1 MELLNDYPYFLLSSS
16 EELFLQYQNYSPK
29 SYLNKVISVNLFTSK
44 VKSENPE
51 ILKEKIIYSTQKAKA
66 ILGMINIK
74 NINFI
79 LYVTSSEKV
88 GQLKEQDVFRITEV
102 DFFEISDPKK
112 QRINNQEISDLKDG
126 IKKLLKLGFYYSF
139 GVDLTSSQQY
149 QSRILLDL
157 KSGIKSMFNN
167 NNNNTKDNNY
177 TNNPNSNMNYF
188 KIDYRREY
196 NNTNKFRISENVEE
210 SLKQIYLTSCEKYF
224 FNKNLYKKFLDPAS
238 GTPLDPCFIIPIIC
252 GYFGTFSYEIDGT
265 PLYFT
270 LISRRSQNHCGTRY
284 NTRGINDDGH
294 VANFCESEQI
304 VIYKNNLLSF
314 SQLRGSVPV
323 FFQQIGLRAAT
334 DITRNRNLTIEA
346 FSKHLAE
353 MREDFPL
360 IYFINLLN
368 QKKKGEALIIANFE
382 KQIKFR
388 KGNKNFRYYYFD
400 MQNQCPRDD
409 YSKIDYLMQCVE
421 TPINVFQFF
430 SEDLTTHEILKNQ
443 KGTTRTN
450 CLDCLDRTNVIQTRI
465 SWLVL
470 QKMLYYLNLNVQNIF
485 DKDEKFFTLTDNKFK
500 ENYKD
505 IWAENGDEISI
516 QYAGTASTIT
526 TVTKTGGHNLM
537 GLIQHGIATVSRI
550 YQGNFEDYFKQECID
565 TFLQKNLAEDFVN
578 PVIYNEL
585 RNKKE
590 QFTKYMNFF
599 IFVGNWNLAGK
610 ELDNDIDIINWLS
623 AYKENNLCP
632 EEIEEENINI
642 DDTDKNKYNLEN
654 SSNLLLLKSTNN
666 FNNEQNYC
674 KDIIKSDVKNIL
686 PDFYILGFQ
695 EIVDLTSKNILISSN
710 EEKKNKIKNKL
721 TNILKG
727 LKGTESDSYQIV
739 AELDLVGIYLIIFA
753 KKNVI
758 KYIKNFDNQI
768 IKTGFMG
775 SIGNKG
781 ACLIRFNIND
791 SKIAIA
797 CNHLSA
803 GQELYEGR
811 RGEITDTLNT
821 AFKKY
826 QNIHFKDYDYY
837 FFFGD
842 LNSRISLD
850 YSNYLIEDILKNHSK
865 TLNGD
870 FNNILIYDQIKQY
883 QKESSLI
890 LQMDEAPIK
899 FSPTY
904 KYVIGSN
911 EYDKNK
917 KRIPSWTDRIMFKK
931 FSETAPLAYNKCLL
945 SLSDH
950 QPIYGVYRIKT
961 EEINNEKRQK
971 IMNQIIKEKAQD
983 LKGYDRKKK
992 LSSDEIEENFFL

>member
-1 MELLNDYPYFLLSSS
+1 MELLNDYPYFLLSSN

-29 SYLNKVISVNLFTSK
+29 SYLNKVISVNLFTSEI
-44 VKSENPE
+44 KSENPE
-51 ILKEKIIYSTQKAKA
+51 ILKEKVIYSTQKAKA

-74 NINFI
+74 ETNFI
-79 LYVTSSEKV
+79 LYITSSDKA
-88 GQLKEQDVFRITEV
+88 GQLKGQDVFRITEV

-112 QRINNQEISDLKDG
+112 QKVNNQEISDLKDG

-139 GVDLTSSQQY
+139 GVDLTSSQEY
-149 QSRILLDL
+149 QSRILSDL
-157 KSGIKSMFNN
+157 KNGIKSLFNN
-167 NNNNTKDNNY
+167 NNS
-177 TNNPNSNMNYF
+177 TNM
-188 KIDYRREY
+188 KQ
-196 NNTNKFRISENVEE
+196 NKNFYIKENASKFGISENIEE
-210 SLKQIYLTSCEKYF
+210 NLRQIYLTSCEKYF
-224 FNKNLYKKFLDPAS
+224 FNKNLYKKFLDPTTN
-238 GTPLDPCFIIPIIC
+238 TPLDPCFIIPIIC
-252 GYFGTFSYEIDGT
+252 GYFGTFTHEIDGSV
-265 PLYFT
+265 LYFT

-294 VANFCESEQI
+294 VANYCESEQI

-314 SQLRGSVPV
+314 CQLRGSVPV
-323 FFQQIGLRAAT
+323 FFQQIGFRAAT

-353 MREDFPL
+353 MREDYNL

-368 QKKKGEALIIANFE
+368 QTKKGEALIISNFE

-388 KGNKNFRYYYFD
+388 KGNKSFRYYYFD
-400 MQNQCPRDD
+400 MQNECPRDD
-409 YSKIDYLMQCVE
+409 YSKIDYLMQNLE
-421 TPINVFQFF
+421 IPLNIFQFF
-430 SEDLTTHEILKNQ
+430 SEDLNTHEILKHQ

-470 QKMLYYLNLNVQNIF
+470 QKMLYYLNLNVQDIF
-485 DKDEKFFTLTDNKFK
+485 NKEEKFFYLTNNKFK
-500 ENYKD
+500 ENFKD

-537 GLIQHGIATVSRI
+537 GIIQHGIATVSRI
-550 YQGNFEDYFKQECID
+550 YQGSFEDYFKQECID
-565 TFLQKNLAEDFVN
+565 TFLQKNLNNDFIN

-585 RNKKE
+585 SDKKE
-590 QFTKYMNFF
+590 EFTKYMNFF
-599 IFVGNWNLAGK
+599 VFVGNWNLAGK
-610 ELDNDIDIINWLS
+610 ELENDINIINWLS
-623 AYKENNLCP
+623 SYKNNNLCP
-632 EEIEEENINI
+632 EEIEKENLDINYSE
-642 DDTDKNKYNLEN
+642 KNKYDLQN
-654 SSNLLLLKSTNN
+654 STNLLILKSNN
-666 FNNEQNYC
+666 AFDNNEENYC
-674 KDIIKSDVKNIL
+674 KDIIKSDVKDIL
-686 PDFYILGFQ
+686 PDFYILGFE
-695 EIVDLTSKNILISSN
+695 EIVDLTSKNILLSSN
-710 EEKKNKIKNKL
+710 QDKKNKIKTKL
-721 TNILKG
+721 SNVLKG
-727 LKGTESDSYQIV
+727 MKGTENDSYQIV
-739 AELDLVGIYLIIFA
+739 TEIDLIGIYLIIFA
-753 KKNVI
+753 KTSII
-758 KYIKNFDNQI
+758 KYIKNFDSQI

-781 ACLIRFNIND
+781 ACLLRFNIND

-797 CNHLSA
+797 CCHLSA
-803 GQELYEGR
+803 GQEMYEAR
-811 RGEITDTLNT
+811 RSEITDVLNT
-821 AFKKY
+821 SFKKY
-826 QNIHFKDYDYY
+826 PSINFKDYDYY

-842 LNSRISLD
+842 LNSRINLD
-850 YSNYLIEDILKNHSK
+850 YSNDLIEDIFNNHPK

-870 FNNILIYDQIKQY
+870 FNKFLIYDQIKQY

-917 KRIPSWTDRIMFKK
+917 KRIPSWTDRILFKK
-931 FSETAPLAYNKCLL
+931 FSETSPLAYNKCLL

-961 EEINNEKRQK
+961 EEINKDKRQK
-971 IMNQIIKEKAQD
+971 IVNQIIKEKAQN
-983 LKGYDRKKK
+983 LKNHDKKNK
-992 LSSDEIEENFFL
+992 FLSNDEIEENFFL

>member
-1 MELLNDYPYFLLSSS
+1 MELLNDYPYFLLSSN

-29 SYLNKVISVNLFTSK
+29 SYLNKVISVNLFTSEI
-44 VKSENPE
+44 KSENPE
-51 ILKEKIIYSTQKAKA
+51 ILKEKVIYSTQKAKA

-74 NINFI
+74 ETNFI
-79 LYVTSSEKV
+79 LYITSSDKA
-88 GQLKEQDVFRITEV
+88 GQLKGQDVFRITEV

-112 QRINNQEISDLKDG
+112 QKVNNQEISDLKDG

-139 GVDLTSSQQY
+139 GVDLTSSQEY
-149 QSRILLDL
+149 QSRILSDL
-157 KSGIKSMFNN
+157 KNGIKSLFNN
-167 NNNNTKDNNY
+167 NNS
-177 TNNPNSNMNYF
+177 TNM
-188 KIDYRREY
+188 KQ
-196 NNTNKFRISENVEE
+196 NKNFYVKENASKFGISENIEE
-210 SLKQIYLTSCEKYF
+210 NLRQIYLTSCEKYF
-224 FNKNLYKKFLDPAS
+224 FNKNLYKKFLDPTTN
-238 GTPLDPCFIIPIIC
+238 TPLDPCFIIPIIC
-252 GYFGTFSYEIDGT
+252 GYFGTFTHEIDGSV
-265 PLYFT
+265 LYFT

-294 VANFCESEQI
+294 VANYCESEQI

-314 SQLRGSVPV
+314 CQLRGSVPV
-323 FFQQIGLRAAT
+323 FFQQIGFRAAT

-353 MREDFPL
+353 MREDYNL

-368 QKKKGEALIIANFE
+368 QTKKGEALIISNFE

-388 KGNKNFRYYYFD
+388 KGNKSFRYYYFD
-400 MQNQCPRDD
+400 MQNECPRDD
-409 YSKIDYLMQCVE
+409 YSKIDYLMQNLE
-421 TPINVFQFF
+421 IPLNIFQFF
-430 SEDLTTHEILKNQ
+430 SEDLNTHEILKHQ

-470 QKMLYYLNLNVQNIF
+470 QKMLYYLNLNVQDIF
-485 DKDEKFFTLTDNKFK
+485 NKEEKFFYLTNNKFK
-500 ENYKD
+500 ENFKD

-537 GLIQHGIATVSRI
+537 GIIQHGIATVSRI
-550 YQGNFEDYFKQECID
+550 YQGSFEDYFKQECID
-565 TFLQKNLAEDFVN
+565 TFLQKNLNNDFIN

-585 RNKKE
+585 SDKKE
-590 QFTKYMNFF
+590 EFTKYMNFF
-599 IFVGNWNLAGK
+599 VFVGNWNLAGK
-610 ELDNDIDIINWLS
+610 ELENDINIINWLS
-623 AYKENNLCP
+623 SYKNNNLCP
-632 EEIEEENINI
+632 EEIEKENLDINYSE
-642 DDTDKNKYNLEN
+642 KNKYDLQN
-654 SSNLLLLKSTNN
+654 STNLLILKSNN
-666 FNNEQNYC
+666 AFDNNEENYC
-674 KDIIKSDVKNIL
+674 KDIIKSDVKDIL
-686 PDFYILGFQ
+686 PDFYILGFE
-695 EIVDLTSKNILISSN
+695 EIVDLTSKNILLSSN
-710 EEKKNKIKNKL
+710 QDKKNKIKTKL
-721 TNILKG
+721 SNVLKG
-727 LKGTESDSYQIV
+727 MKGTENDSYQIV
-739 AELDLVGIYLIIFA
+739 TEIDLIGIYLIIFA
-753 KKNVI
+753 KTSII
-758 KYIKNFDNQI
+758 KYIKNFDSQI

-781 ACLIRFNIND
+781 ACLLRFNIND

-797 CNHLSA
+797 CCHLSA
-803 GQELYEGR
+803 GQEMYEAR
-811 RGEITDTLNT
+811 RSEITDVLNT
-821 AFKKY
+821 SFKKY
-826 QNIHFKDYDYY
+826 PSINFKDYDYY

-842 LNSRISLD
+842 LNSRINLD
-850 YSNYLIEDILKNHSK
+850 YSNNLIEDIFNNHPK

-870 FNNILIYDQIKQY
+870 FNKFLIYDQIKQY

-917 KRIPSWTDRIMFKK
+917 KRIPSWTDRILFKK
-931 FSETAPLAYNKCLL
+931 FSETSPLAYNKCLL

-961 EEINNEKRQK
+961 EEINKDKRQK
-971 IMNQIIKEKAQD
+971 IVNQIIKEKAQN
-983 LKGYDRKKK
+983 LKNHDKKNK
-992 LSSDEIEENFFL
+992 FLSNDEIEENFFL

>member
-1 MELLNDYPYFLLSSS
+1 MELLNDYPYFILSSN

-29 SYLNKVISVNLFTSK
+29 SYLNKVISVNLFTSV

-66 ILGMINIK
+66 ILGIINIK
-74 NINFI
+74 NTNFI
-79 LYVTSSEKV
+79 LYITSSEKV
-88 GQLKEQDVFRITEV
+88 GQFKDQDVFRITEV

-149 QSRILLDL
+149 QSRILTDL
-157 KSGIKSMFNN
+157 KSGMKQIFK
-167 NNNNTKDNNY
+167 KDSIDSNY
-177 TNNPNSNMNYF
+177 MNNMNQAQNFY
-188 KIDYRREY
+188 KMNIRRE
-196 NNTNKFRISENVEE
+196 NTNKYGINENIEE

-224 FNKNLYKKFLDPAS
+224 FNKNLYKKFLDPTS
-238 GTPLDPCFIIPIIC
+238 NNPIDPCFIIPIIC
-252 GYFGTFSYEIDGT
+252 GYFGTFSYEIDGST
-265 PLYFT
+265 LYFT

-304 VIYKNNLLSF
+304 VIYKNNILSF

-353 MREDFPL
+353 MREDYPL
-360 IYFINLLN
+360 IYFIDLLN

-388 KGNKNFRYYYFD
+388 KGNKTFRYYYFD

-430 SEDLTTHEILKNQ
+430 SEDLSTHEILKQQ

-485 DKDEKFFTLTDNKFK
+485 DKEEKFFSLTNNKFK
-500 ENYKD
+500 ENFKD
-505 IWAENGDEISI
+505 LWAENGDEISI

-550 YQGNFEDYFKQECID
+550 YQGSFEDYFKQECID
-565 TFLQKNLAEDFVN
+565 TFLQKNLADDFVN

-585 RNKKE
+585 RKKKE
-590 QFTKYMNFF
+590 EFTKYMNFF
-599 IFVGNWNLAGK
+599 IYIGNWNLSGK
-610 ELDNDIDIINWLS
+610 ELENDIDIINWLT

-632 EEIEEENINI
+632 EEIEEENLNIN
-642 DDTDKNKYNLEN
+642 DLDKNKYNLGN
-654 SSNLLLLKSTNN
+654 SSNLFLFKSANTFDNN
-666 FNNEQNYC
+666 DQNYC
-674 KDIIKSDVKNIL
+674 KDIIKSDVKKIL
-686 PDFYILGFQ
+686 PEFYILGFQ
-695 EIVDLTSKNILISSN
+695 EIVDLTSKNILLSSN
-710 EEKKNKIKNKL
+710 EDKKNKIKTKL

-727 LKGTESDSYQIV
+727 MKGTESDSYQIV
-739 AELDLVGIYLIIFA
+739 TELDLVGIYIIIFA
-753 KKNVI
+753 KKSII
-758 KYIKNFDNQI
+758 KYIKNFDYQI

-781 ACLIRFNIND
+781 ACLLRFNIND

-803 GQELYEGR
+803 GQELYESR
-811 RGEITDTLNT
+811 RTEITDVLNT
-821 AFKKY
+821 SFKKY
-826 QNIHFKDYDYY
+826 PNINFKDYDYY

-850 YSNYLIEDILKNHSK
+850 YSNELIDDILKNHSK

-870 FNNILIYDQIKQY
+870 FNNILINDQIKKY

-904 KYVIGSN
+904 KYIIGSN

-917 KRIPSWTDRIMFKK
+917 KRIPSWTDRILFKK
-931 FSETAPLAYNKCLL
+931 FSETSPLAYNKCLL

-961 EEINNEKRQK
+961 EEINKDKKQK
-971 IMNQIIKEKAQD
+971 IMNQIIKEKSQN
-983 LKGYDRKKK
+983 LKGIDGKNK
-992 LSSDEIEENFFL
+992 LTNEEIEENFFL

>member
-1 MELLNDYPYFLLSSS
+1 MELLNDYPYFILSSN

-29 SYLNKVISVNLFTSK
+29 SYLNKVISVNLFTSV

-66 ILGMINIK
+66 ILGIINIK
-74 NINFI
+74 NTNFI
-79 LYVTSSEKV
+79 LYITSSEKV
-88 GQLKEQDVFRITEV
+88 GQFKDQDVFRITEV

-149 QSRILLDL
+149 QSRILTDL
-157 KSGIKSMFNN
+157 KSGMKQIFK
-167 NNNNTKDNNY
+167 KDNLDSNY
-177 TNNPNSNMNYF
+177 MNNINQAQNFYKMN
-188 KIDYRREY
+188 IRRE
-196 NNTNKFRISENVEE
+196 NTNKYGINENIEE

-224 FNKNLYKKFLDPAS
+224 FNKNLYKKFLDPTS
-238 GTPLDPCFIIPIIC
+238 NNPIDPCFIIPIIC
-252 GYFGTFSYEIDGT
+252 GYFGTFSYEIDGST
-265 PLYFT
+265 LYFT

-304 VIYKNNLLSF
+304 VIYKNNILSF

-353 MREDFPL
+353 MREDYPL
-360 IYFINLLN
+360 IYFIDLLN

-388 KGNKNFRYYYFD
+388 KGNKTFRYYYFD

-430 SEDLTTHEILKNQ
+430 SEDLSTHEILKQQ

-485 DKDEKFFTLTDNKFK
+485 DKEEKFFSLTNNKFK
-500 ENYKD
+500 ENFKD
-505 IWAENGDEISI
+505 LWAENGDEISI

-550 YQGNFEDYFKQECID
+550 YQGSFEDYFKQECID
-565 TFLQKNLAEDFVN
+565 TFLQKNLADDFVN

-585 RNKKE
+585 RKKKE
-590 QFTKYMNFF
+590 EFTKYMNFF
-599 IFVGNWNLAGK
+599 IYIGNWNLSGK
-610 ELDNDIDIINWLS
+610 ELENDIDIINWLT

-632 EEIEEENINI
+632 EEIEEENLNIN
-642 DDTDKNKYNLEN
+642 DLDKNKYNLGN
-654 SSNLLLLKSTNN
+654 SSNLFLFKSANTFDNN
-666 FNNEQNYC
+666 DQNYC
-674 KDIIKSDVKNIL
+674 KDIIKSDVKKIL
-686 PDFYILGFQ
+686 PEFYILGFQ
-695 EIVDLTSKNILISSN
+695 EIVDLTSKNILLSSN
-710 EEKKNKIKNKL
+710 EDKKNKIKTKL

-727 LKGTESDSYQIV
+727 MKGTESDSYQIV
-739 AELDLVGIYLIIFA
+739 TELDLVGIYIIIFA
-753 KKNVI
+753 KKSII
-758 KYIKNFDNQI
+758 KYIKNFDYQI

-781 ACLIRFNIND
+781 ACLLRFNIND

-803 GQELYEGR
+803 GQELYEAR
-811 RGEITDTLNT
+811 RTEITDILNRS
-821 AFKKY
+821 FKKY
-826 QNIHFKDYDYY
+826 PSMHFKDYDYY

-842 LNSRISLD
+842 LNSRTSLE
-850 YSNYLIEDILKNHSK
+850 YSNQIVDNLIKNHSK

-870 FNNILIYDQIKQY
+870 FKDILVYDQFKQY

-904 KYVIGSN
+904 KYNIGSI
-911 EYDKNK
+911 EYDINK
-917 KRIPSWTDRIMFKK
+917 KRIPSWTDRILFKK
-931 FSETAPLAYNKCLL
+931 FSETIPLAYNKCLL

-950 QPIYGVYRIKT
+950 QPIYGLYRIKT
-961 EEINNEKRQK
+961 EEIDKIKKQS
-971 IMNQIIKEKAQD
+971 IMNEIIKEKAQNIR
-983 LKGYDRKKK
+983 GYERKTE
-992 LSSDEIEENFFL
+992 LSNGDIEENFF

>member
-29 SYLNKVISVNLFTSK
+29 SYLNKVISVNLFTSAI
-44 VKSENPE
+44 KSENPE

-74 NINFI
+74 NSNFI

-88 GQLKEQDVFRITEV
+88 GQLKNKDVFKITEV

-112 QRINNQEISDLKDG
+112 QRVVNQEISDLKDG

-149 QSRILLDL
+149 QSKILTEL
-157 KSGIKSMFNN
+157 KSEIKSFFNN
-167 NNNNTKDNNY
+167 NNNNDKNKNNINQ
-177 TNNPNSNMNYF
+177 NNNFYR
-188 KIDYRREY
+188 IDYRSE
-196 NNTNKFRISENVEE
+196 NTNKFGISENIEE

-224 FNKNLYKKFLDPAS
+224 FNKNLYNKFLDPS
-238 GTPLDPCFIIPIIC
+238 SNTPIDYCFIIPIIC
-252 GYFGTFSYEIDGT
+252 GYFGTFTHEIDDAT
-265 PLYFT
+265 LYFT

-294 VANFCESEQI
+294 VANYCESEQI

-353 MREDFPL
+353 MREDYPL
-360 IYFINLLN
+360 IYFIDLLN

-388 KGNKNFRYYYFD
+388 KNNKTFRYYYFD

-409 YSKIDYLMQCVE
+409 YSKIDYLMQCIE
-421 TPINVFQFF
+421 TPINIFQFF
-430 SEDLTTHEILKNQ
+430 SENLTTNEILKNQ

-470 QKMLYYLNLNVQNIF
+470 QKMLYYLNLNVEKIF
-485 DKDEKFFTLTDNKFK
+485 DKEEKFFYLTNNKFK
-500 ENYKD
+500 ENFKD

-550 YQGNFEDYFKQECID
+550 YQGSFEDYFKQECID
-565 TFLQKNLAEDFVN
+565 TFLQKNLADDFVN

-585 RNKKE
+585 RKKKE
-590 QFTKYMNFF
+590 EYTKYMNFF
-599 IFVGNWNLAGK
+599 IFVGNWNLSGK
-610 ELDNDIDIINWLS
+610 ELENDIDIINWLS

-632 EEIEEENINI
+632 EEIQLENINI
-642 DDTDKNKYNLEN
+642 NETDKNKYNVEN
-654 SSNLLLLKSTNN
+654 SSNLFLLKSTNLLDN
-666 FNNEQNYC
+666 HEQNYC
-674 KDIIKSDVKNIL
+674 KDIIKSDVKKIL

-710 EEKKNKIKNKL
+710 DDKKNKIKTKL
-721 TNILKG
+721 SEVLKG
-727 LKGTESDSYQIV
+727 MKGTEHDSYQIIT
-739 AELDLVGIYLIIFA
+739 ELDLIGIYLIIFA
-753 KKNVI
+753 KKSII
-758 KYIKNFDNQI
+758 KYIKNFDSQI
-768 IKTGFMG
+768 IKNGFMG

-781 ACLIRFNIND
+781 ACLLRFNIND

-797 CNHLSA
+797 CSHLSA
-803 GQELYEGR
+803 GQELYEAR
-811 RGEITDTLNT
+811 RGEITDILNT
-821 AFKKY
+821 SFKKY
-826 QNIHFKDYDYY
+826 PNINFKDYDYY

-850 YSNYLIEDILKNHSK
+850 YSNILIDDILKNHPK
-865 TLNGD
+865 TLNSE

-917 KRIPSWTDRIMFKK
+917 RRIPSWTDRILFKK
-931 FSETAPLAYNKCLL
+931 FSETSPLAYNKCLL

-961 EEINNEKRQK
+961 EEINKDIKQK
-971 IMNQIIKEKAQD
+971 IMKQIIKEKAQN
-983 LKGYDRKKK
+983 LKGYERNDKF
-992 LSSDEIEENFFL
+992 SNDEIEENFFL

>member
-1 MELLNDYPYFLLSSS
+1 MELLNDYPYFLLSSN

-29 SYLNKVISVNLFTSK
+29 SYLNKVISVNLFTSEI
-44 VKSENPE
+44 KSENPE
-51 ILKEKIIYSTQKAKA
+51 ILKEKVIYSTQKAKA

-74 NINFI
+74 ETNFI
-79 LYVTSSEKV
+79 LYITSSDKA
-88 GQLKEQDVFRITEV
+88 GQLKGQDVFRITEV

-112 QRINNQEISDLKDG
+112 QKVNNQEISDLKDG

-139 GVDLTSSQQY
+139 GVDLTSSQEY
-149 QSRILLDL
+149 QSRILSDL
-157 KSGIKSMFNN
+157 KNGIKSLFNN
-167 NNNNTKDNNY
+167 NNS
-177 TNNPNSNMNYF
+177 TNM
-188 KIDYRREY
+188 KQ
-196 NNTNKFRISENVEE
+196 NKNFYIKENASKFGISENIEE
-210 SLKQIYLTSCEKYF
+210 NLRQIYLTSCEKYF
-224 FNKNLYKKFLDPAS
+224 FNKNLYKKFLDPTTN
-238 GTPLDPCFIIPIIC
+238 TPLDPCFIIPIIC
-252 GYFGTFSYEIDGT
+252 GYFGTFTHEIDGSV
-265 PLYFT
+265 LYFT

-294 VANFCESEQI
+294 VANYCESEQI

-314 SQLRGSVPV
+314 CQLRGSVPV
-323 FFQQIGLRAAT
+323 FFQQIGFRAAT

-353 MREDFPL
+353 MREDYNL

-368 QKKKGEALIIANFE
+368 QTKKGEALIISNFE

-388 KGNKNFRYYYFD
+388 KGNKSFRYYYFD
-400 MQNQCPRDD
+400 MQNECPRDD
-409 YSKIDYLMQCVE
+409 YSKIDYLMQNLE
-421 TPINVFQFF
+421 IPLNIFQFF
-430 SEDLTTHEILKNQ
+430 SEDLNTHEILKHQ

-470 QKMLYYLNLNVQNIF
+470 QKMLYYLNLNVQDIF
-485 DKDEKFFTLTDNKFK
+485 NKEEKFFYLTNNKFK
-500 ENYKD
+500 ENFKD

-537 GLIQHGIATVSRI
+537 GIIQHGIATVSRI
-550 YQGNFEDYFKQECID
+550 YQGSFEDYFKQECID
-565 TFLQKNLAEDFVN
+565 TFLQKNLNNDFIN

-585 RNKKE
+585 SDKKE
-590 QFTKYMNFF
+590 EFTKYMNFF
-599 IFVGNWNLAGK
+599 VFVGNWNLAGK
-610 ELDNDIDIINWLS
+610 ELENDINIINWLS
-623 AYKENNLCP
+623 SYKNNNLCP
-632 EEIEEENINI
+632 EEIEKENLDINYSE
-642 DDTDKNKYNLEN
+642 KNKYDLQN
-654 SSNLLLLKSTNN
+654 STNLLILKSNN
-666 FNNEQNYC
+666 AFDNNEENYC
-674 KDIIKSDVKNIL
+674 KDIIKSDVKDIL
-686 PDFYILGFQ
+686 PDFYILGFE
-695 EIVDLTSKNILISSN
+695 EIVDLTSKNILLSSN
-710 EEKKNKIKNKL
+710 QDKKNKIKTKL
-721 TNILKG
+721 SNVLKG
-727 LKGTESDSYQIV
+727 MKGTENDSYQIV
-739 AELDLVGIYLIIFA
+739 TEIDLIGIYLIIFA
-753 KKNVI
+753 KTSVI
-758 KYIKNFDNQI
+758 KYIKNFDSQI

-781 ACLIRFNIND
+781 ACLLRFNIND

-797 CNHLSA
+797 CCHLSA
-803 GQELYEGR
+803 GQEMYEAR
-811 RGEITDTLNT
+811 RSEITDVLNT
-821 AFKKY
+821 SFKKY
-826 QNIHFKDYDYY
+826 PSINFKDYDYY

-842 LNSRISLD
+842 LNSRINLD
-850 YSNYLIEDILKNHSK
+850 YSNNLIEDIFNNHPK

-870 FNNILIYDQIKQY
+870 FNKFLIYDQIKQY

-917 KRIPSWTDRIMFKK
+917 KRIPSWTDRILFKK
-931 FSETAPLAYNKCLL
+931 FSETSPLAYNKCLL

-961 EEINNEKRQK
+961 EEINKDKRQK
-971 IMNQIIKEKAQD
+971 IVNQIIKEKAQN
-983 LKGYDRKKK
+983 LKNHDKKNK
-992 LSSDEIEENFFL
+992 FLSNDEIEENFFL

>member
-1 MELLNDYPYFLLSSS
+1 MELLNDYPYFILSSN

-29 SYLNKVISVNLFTSK
+29 SYLNKVISVNLFTSV

-66 ILGMINIK
+66 ILGIINIK
-74 NINFI
+74 NTNFI
-79 LYVTSSEKV
+79 LYITSSEKV
-88 GQLKEQDVFRITEV
+88 GQFKDQDVFRITEV

-149 QSRILLDL
+149 QSRILTDL
-157 KSGIKSMFNN
+157 KSRMKQIFKKDSIDSNYMNN
-167 NNNNTKDNNY
+167 INQAQNFYK
-177 TNNPNSNMNYF
+177 MN
-188 KIDYRREY
+188 IRRE
-196 NNTNKFRISENVEE
+196 NTNKYGINENIEE

-224 FNKNLYKKFLDPAS
+224 FNKNLYKKFLDPTS
-238 GTPLDPCFIIPIIC
+238 NNPIDPCFIIPIIC
-252 GYFGTFSYEIDGT
+252 GYFGTFSYEIDGST
-265 PLYFT
+265 LYFT

-304 VIYKNNLLSF
+304 VIYKNNILSF

-353 MREDFPL
+353 MREDYPL
-360 IYFINLLN
+360 IYFIDLLN

-388 KGNKNFRYYYFD
+388 KGNKTFRYYYFD

-430 SEDLTTHEILKNQ
+430 SEDLSTHEILKQQ

-485 DKDEKFFTLTDNKFK
+485 DKEEKFFSLTNNKFK
-500 ENYKD
+500 ENFKD
-505 IWAENGDEISI
+505 LWAENGDEISI

-550 YQGNFEDYFKQECID
+550 YQGSFEDYFKQECID
-565 TFLQKNLAEDFVN
+565 TFLQKNLADDFVN

-585 RNKKE
+585 RKKKE
-590 QFTKYMNFF
+590 EFTKYMNFF
-599 IFVGNWNLAGK
+599 IYIGNWNLSGK
-610 ELDNDIDIINWLS
+610 ELENDIDIINWLT

-632 EEIEEENINI
+632 EEIEEENLNIN
-642 DDTDKNKYNLEN
+642 DLDKNKYNLGN
-654 SSNLLLLKSTNN
+654 SSNLFLFKSANTFDNN
-666 FNNEQNYC
+666 DQNYC
-674 KDIIKSDVKNIL
+674 KDIIKSDVKKIL
-686 PDFYILGFQ
+686 PEFYILGFQ
-695 EIVDLTSKNILISSN
+695 EIVDLTSKNILLSSN
-710 EEKKNKIKNKL
+710 EDKKNKIKTKL

-727 LKGTESDSYQIV
+727 MKGTESDSYQIV
-739 AELDLVGIYLIIFA
+739 TELDLVGIYIIIFA
-753 KKNVI
+753 KKSII
-758 KYIKNFDNQI
+758 KYIKNFDYQI

-781 ACLIRFNIND
+781 ACLLRFNIND

-803 GQELYEGR
+803 GQELYESR
-811 RGEITDTLNT
+811 RTEITDVLNT
-821 AFKKY
+821 SFKKY
-826 QNIHFKDYDYY
+826 PNINFKDYDYY

-850 YSNYLIEDILKNHSK
+850 YSNELIDDILKNHSK

-870 FNNILIYDQIKQY
+870 FNNILIHDQIKKY

-904 KYVIGSN
+904 KYIIGSN

-917 KRIPSWTDRIMFKK
+917 KRIPSWTDRILFKK
-931 FSETAPLAYNKCLL
+931 FSETSPLAYNKCLL

-961 EEINNEKRQK
+961 EEINKDKKQK
-971 IMNQIIKEKAQD
+971 IMNQIIKEKSQN
-983 LKGYDRKKK
+983 LKGIDGKNK
-992 LSSDEIEENFFL
+992 LTNEEIEENFFL

>member
-1 MELLNDYPYFLLSSS
+1 MELLNDYPYFILSSN

-29 SYLNKVISVNLFTSK
+29 SYLNKVISVNLFTSV

-66 ILGMINIK
+66 ILGIINIK
-74 NINFI
+74 NTNFI
-79 LYVTSSEKV
+79 LYITSSEKV
-88 GQLKEQDVFRITEV
+88 GQFKDQDVFRITEV

-149 QSRILLDL
+149 QSRILTDL
-157 KSGIKSMFNN
+157 KSGMKQIFKKGGVDS
-167 NNNNTKDNNY
+167 NY
-177 TNNPNSNMNYF
+177 MNNMNQAQNFY
-188 KIDYRREY
+188 KMNIRRE
-196 NNTNKFRISENVEE
+196 NTNKYGINENIEE

-224 FNKNLYKKFLDPAS
+224 FNKNLYKKFLDPTS
-238 GTPLDPCFIIPIIC
+238 NNPIDPCFIIPIIC
-252 GYFGTFSYEIDGT
+252 GYFGTFSYEIDGST
-265 PLYFT
+265 LYFT

-304 VIYKNNLLSF
+304 VIYKNNILSF

-353 MREDFPL
+353 MREDYPL
-360 IYFINLLN
+360 IYFIDLLN

-388 KGNKNFRYYYFD
+388 KGNKTFRYYYFD

-430 SEDLTTHEILKNQ
+430 SEDLSTHEILKQQ

-485 DKDEKFFTLTDNKFK
+485 DKEEKFFSLTNNKFK
-500 ENYKD
+500 ENFKD
-505 IWAENGDEISI
+505 LWAENGDEISI

-550 YQGNFEDYFKQECID
+550 YQGSFEDYFKQECID
-565 TFLQKNLAEDFVN
+565 TFLQKNLADDFVN

-585 RNKKE
+585 RKKKE
-590 QFTKYMNFF
+590 EFTKYMNFF
-599 IFVGNWNLAGK
+599 IYIGNWNLSGK
-610 ELDNDIDIINWLS
+610 ELENDIDIINWLT

-632 EEIEEENINI
+632 EEIEEENLNIN
-642 DDTDKNKYNLEN
+642 DLDKNKYNLGN
-654 SSNLLLLKSTNN
+654 SSNLFLFKSANTFDNN
-666 FNNEQNYC
+666 DQNYC
-674 KDIIKSDVKNIL
+674 KDIIKSDVKKIL
-686 PDFYILGFQ
+686 PEFYILGFQ
-695 EIVDLTSKNILISSN
+695 EIVDLTSKNILLSSN
-710 EEKKNKIKNKL
+710 EDKKNKIKTKL

-727 LKGTESDSYQIV
+727 MKGTESDSYQIV
-739 AELDLVGIYLIIFA
+739 TELDLVGIYIIIFA
-753 KKNVI
+753 KKSII
-758 KYIKNFDNQI
+758 KYIKNFDYQI

-781 ACLIRFNIND
+781 ACLLRFNIND

-803 GQELYEGR
+803 GQELYESR
-811 RGEITDTLNT
+811 RTEITDVLNT
-821 AFKKY
+821 SFKKY
-826 QNIHFKDYDYY
+826 PNINFKDYDYY

-850 YSNYLIEDILKNHSK
+850 YSNELIDDILKNHSK

-870 FNNILIYDQIKQY
+870 FNNILIHDQIKKY

-904 KYVIGSN
+904 KYIIGSN

-917 KRIPSWTDRIMFKK
+917 KRIPSWTDRILFKK
-931 FSETAPLAYNKCLL
+931 FSETSPLAYNKCLL

-961 EEINNEKRQK
+961 EEINKDKKQK
-971 IMNQIIKEKAQD
+971 IMNQIIKEKSQN
-983 LKGYDRKKK
+983 LKGIDGKNK
-992 LSSDEIEENFFL
+992 LTNEEIEENFFL

>member
-1 MELLNDYPYFLLSSS
+1 MELLNDYPYFILSSN

-29 SYLNKVISVNLFTSK
+29 SYLNKVISVNLFTSV

-66 ILGMINIK
+66 ILGIINIK
-74 NINFI
+74 NTNFI
-79 LYVTSSEKV
+79 LYITSSEKV
-88 GQLKEQDVFRITEV
+88 GQFKDQDVFRITEV

-149 QSRILLDL
+149 QSRILTDL
-157 KSGIKSMFNN
+157 KSRMKQIFK
-167 NNNNTKDNNY
+167 KDSIDSNY
-177 TNNPNSNMNYF
+177 MNNMNQAQNFY
-188 KIDYRREY
+188 KMNIRRE
-196 NNTNKFRISENVEE
+196 NTNKYGINENIEE

-224 FNKNLYKKFLDPAS
+224 FNKNLYKKFLDPTS
-238 GTPLDPCFIIPIIC
+238 NNPIDPCFIIPIIC
-252 GYFGTFSYEIDGT
+252 GYFGTFSYEIDGST
-265 PLYFT
+265 LYFT

-304 VIYKNNLLSF
+304 VIYKNNILSF

-353 MREDFPL
+353 MREDYPL
-360 IYFINLLN
+360 IYFIDLLN

-388 KGNKNFRYYYFD
+388 KGNKTFRYYYFD

-430 SEDLTTHEILKNQ
+430 SEDLSTHEILKQQ

-485 DKDEKFFTLTDNKFK
+485 DKEEKFFSLTNNKFK
-500 ENYKD
+500 ENFKD
-505 IWAENGDEISI
+505 LWAENGDEISI

-550 YQGNFEDYFKQECID
+550 YQGSFEDYFKQECID
-565 TFLQKNLAEDFVN
+565 TFLQKNLADDFVN

-585 RNKKE
+585 RKKKE
-590 QFTKYMNFF
+590 EFTKYMNFF
-599 IFVGNWNLAGK
+599 IYIGNWNLSGK
-610 ELDNDIDIINWLS
+610 ELENDIDIINWLT

-632 EEIEEENINI
+632 EEIEEENLNIN
-642 DDTDKNKYNLEN
+642 DLDKNKYNLGN
-654 SSNLLLLKSTNN
+654 SSNLFLFKSANTFDNN
-666 FNNEQNYC
+666 DQNYC
-674 KDIIKSDVKNIL
+674 KDIIKSDVKKIL
-686 PDFYILGFQ
+686 PEFYILGFQ
-695 EIVDLTSKNILISSN
+695 EIVDLTSKNILLSSN
-710 EEKKNKIKNKL
+710 EDKKNKIKTKL

-727 LKGTESDSYQIV
+727 MKGTESDSYQIV
-739 AELDLVGIYLIIFA
+739 TELDLVGIYIIIFA
-753 KKNVI
+753 KKSII
-758 KYIKNFDNQI
+758 KYIKNFDYQI

-781 ACLIRFNIND
+781 ACLLRFNIND

-803 GQELYEGR
+803 GQELYESR
-811 RGEITDTLNT
+811 RTEITDVLNT
-821 AFKKY
+821 SFKKY
-826 QNIHFKDYDYY
+826 PNINFKDYDYY

-850 YSNYLIEDILKNHSK
+850 YSNELIDDILKNKSK

-870 FNNILIYDQIKQY
+870 FNNILIHDQIKKY

-904 KYVIGSN
+904 KYIIGSN

-917 KRIPSWTDRIMFKK
+917 KRIPSWTDRILFKK
-931 FSETAPLAYNKCLL
+931 FSGTSPLAYNKCLL

-961 EEINNEKRQK
+961 EEINKDKKQK
-971 IMNQIIKEKAQD
+971 IMNQIIKEKSQN
-983 LKGYDRKKK
+983 LKGIDGKNK
-992 LSSDEIEENFFL
+992 LTNEEIEENFFL

>member
-1 MELLNDYPYFLLSSS
+1 MELLNDYPYFILSSN

-29 SYLNKVISVNLFTSK
+29 SYLNKVISVNLFTSV

-51 ILKEKIIYSTQKAKA
+51 ILKDKIIYSTQKAKA
-66 ILGMINIK
+66 ILGIINIK
-74 NINFI
+74 NTNFI
-79 LYVTSSEKV
+79 LYITSSEKV
-88 GQLKEQDVFRITEV
+88 GQFKDQDVFRITEV

-149 QSRILLDL
+149 QSRILTDL
-157 KSGIKSMFNN
+157 KSGMKQIFK
-167 NNNNTKDNNY
+167 KDSIDSNY
-177 TNNPNSNMNYF
+177 MNNMNQAQNFY
-188 KIDYRREY
+188 KMNIRRE
-196 NNTNKFRISENVEE
+196 NTNKYGINENIEE

-224 FNKNLYKKFLDPAS
+224 FNKNLYKKFLDPTS
-238 GTPLDPCFIIPIIC
+238 NNPIDPCFIIPIIC
-252 GYFGTFSYEIDGT
+252 GYFGTFSYEIDGST
-265 PLYFT
+265 LYFT

-304 VIYKNNLLSF
+304 VIYKNNILSF

-353 MREDFPL
+353 MREDYPL
-360 IYFINLLN
+360 IYFIDLLN

-388 KGNKNFRYYYFD
+388 KGNKTFRYYYFD

-430 SEDLTTHEILKNQ
+430 SEDLSTHEILKQQ

-485 DKDEKFFTLTDNKFK
+485 DKEEKFFSLTNNKFK
-500 ENYKD
+500 ENFKD
-505 IWAENGDEISI
+505 LWAENGDEISI

-550 YQGNFEDYFKQECID
+550 YQGSFEDYFKQECID
-565 TFLQKNLAEDFVN
+565 TFLQKNLADDFVN

-585 RNKKE
+585 RKKKE
-590 QFTKYMNFF
+590 EFTKYMNFF
-599 IFVGNWNLAGK
+599 IYIGNWNLSGK
-610 ELDNDIDIINWLS
+610 ELENDIDIINWLT

-632 EEIEEENINI
+632 EEIEEENLNIN
-642 DDTDKNKYNLEN
+642 DLDKNKYNLGN
-654 SSNLLLLKSTNN
+654 SSNLFLFKSANTFDNN
-666 FNNEQNYC
+666 DQNYC
-674 KDIIKSDVKNIL
+674 KDIIKSDVKKIL
-686 PDFYILGFQ
+686 PEFYILGFQ
-695 EIVDLTSKNILISSN
+695 EIVDLTSKNILLSSN
-710 EEKKNKIKNKL
+710 EDKKNKIKTKL

-727 LKGTESDSYQIV
+727 MKGTESDSYQIV
-739 AELDLVGIYLIIFA
+739 TELDLVGIYIIIFA
-753 KKNVI
+753 KKSII
-758 KYIKNFDNQI
+758 KYIKNFDYQI

-781 ACLIRFNIND
+781 ACLLRFNIND

-803 GQELYEGR
+803 GQELYESR
-811 RGEITDTLNT
+811 RTEITDVLNT
-821 AFKKY
+821 SFKKY
-826 QNIHFKDYDYY
+826 PNINFKDYDYY

-850 YSNYLIEDILKNHSK
+850 YSNELIDDILKNKSK

-870 FNNILIYDQIKQY
+870 FNNILIHDQIKKY

-904 KYVIGSN
+904 KYIIGSN

-917 KRIPSWTDRIMFKK
+917 KRIPSWTDRILFKK
-931 FSETAPLAYNKCLL
+931 FSGTSPLAYNKCLL

-961 EEINNEKRQK
+961 EEINKDKKQK
-971 IMNQIIKEKAQD
+971 IMNQIIKEKSQN
-983 LKGYDRKKK
+983 LKGIDGKNK
-992 LSSDEIEENFFL
+992 LTNEEIEENFFL

>member
-1 MELLNDYPYFLLSSS
+1 MELLNDYPYFLLSSN

-29 SYLNKVISVNLFTSK
+29 SYLNKVISVNLFTSEI
-44 VKSENPE
+44 KSENPE
-51 ILKEKIIYSTQKAKA
+51 ILKEKVIYSTQKAKA

-74 NINFI
+74 ETNFI
-79 LYVTSSEKV
+79 LYITSSDKA
-88 GQLKEQDVFRITEV
+88 GQLKGQDVFRITEV

-112 QRINNQEISDLKDG
+112 QKVNNQEISDLKDG

-139 GVDLTSSQQY
+139 GVDLTSSQEY
-149 QSRILLDL
+149 QSRILSDL
-157 KSGIKSMFNN
+157 KNGIKSLFNN
-167 NNNNTKDNNY
+167 NNS
-177 TNNPNSNMNYF
+177 TNM
-188 KIDYRREY
+188 KQ
-196 NNTNKFRISENVEE
+196 NKNFYIKENASKFGISENIEE
-210 SLKQIYLTSCEKYF
+210 NLRQIYLTSCEKYF
-224 FNKNLYKKFLDPAS
+224 FNKNLYKKFLDPTTN
-238 GTPLDPCFIIPIIC
+238 TPLDPCFIIPIIC
-252 GYFGTFSYEIDGT
+252 GYFGTFTHEIDGSV
-265 PLYFT
+265 LYFT

-294 VANFCESEQI
+294 VANYCESEQI

-314 SQLRGSVPV
+314 CQLRGSVPV
-323 FFQQIGLRAAT
+323 FFQQIGFRAAT

-353 MREDFPL
+353 MREDYNL

-368 QKKKGEALIIANFE
+368 QTKKGEALIISNFE

-388 KGNKNFRYYYFD
+388 KSNKSFRYYYFD
-400 MQNQCPRDD
+400 MQNECPRDD
-409 YSKIDYLMQCVE
+409 YSKIDYLMQNLE
-421 TPINVFQFF
+421 IPLNIFQFF
-430 SEDLTTHEILKNQ
+430 SEDLNTHEILKHQ

-470 QKMLYYLNLNVQNIF
+470 QKMLYYLNLNVQDIF
-485 DKDEKFFTLTDNKFK
+485 NKEEKFFYLTNNKFK
-500 ENYKD
+500 ENFKD

-537 GLIQHGIATVSRI
+537 GIIQHGIATVSRI
-550 YQGNFEDYFKQECID
+550 YQGSFEDYFKQECID
-565 TFLQKNLAEDFVN
+565 TFLQKNLADDFVN

-585 RNKKE
+585 RKKKE
-590 QFTKYMNFF
+590 EFTKYMNFF
-599 IFVGNWNLAGK
+599 IFVGNWNLSGK
-610 ELDNDIDIINWLS
+610 ELKDDIDIINWLS

-632 EEIEEENINI
+632 EEIQIDNSSIN
-642 DDTDKNKYNLEN
+642 DLEKNKYNIEN
-654 SSNLLLLKSTNN
+654 SSNLFLLKSTNV
-666 FNNEQNYC
+666 FENEQNYC

-686 PDFYILGFQ
+686 PEFYILGFQ
-695 EIVDLTSKNILISSN
+695 EIVDLNSKNILLSSN
-710 EEKKNKIKNKL
+710 QDKKDKIKTKL
-721 TNILKG
+721 TEILKG
-727 LKGTESDSYQIV
+727 MKGTENDSYQIV
-739 AELDLVGIYLIIFA
+739 TELDLVGIYLIIFA
-753 KKNVI
+753 KKSII
-758 KYIKNFDNQI
+758 KYIKNFDYQI

-781 ACLIRFNIND
+781 SCLLRFNIND

-803 GQELYEGR
+803 GQEIYEAR
-811 RGEITDTLNT
+811 RTEITDVLNT
-821 AFKKY
+821 SFKKY
-826 QNIHFKDYDYY
+826 QDIKFKDYNYY

-842 LNSRISLD
+842 LNSRINLD
-850 YSNYLIEDILKNHSK
+850 YSSPLIEDILNNHSK

-870 FNNILIYDQIKQY
+870 FNNLLIYDQFKQY

-917 KRIPSWTDRIMFKK
+917 KRIPSWTDRILFKK
-931 FSETAPLAYNKCLL
+931 FSETSPLAYNKCLL

-950 QPIYGVYRIKT
+950 QPIYGLYRIKT
-961 EEINNEKRQK
+961 EEINKEIKQK
-971 IMNQIIKEKAQD
+971 IMKQIIKEKAQN
-983 LKGYDRKKK
+983 LKGYERNNK
-992 LSSDEIEENFFL
+992 LTNDEVEENFFL

>member
-1 MELLNDYPYFLLSSS
+1 MELLNDYPYFLLSSN

-29 SYLNKVISVNLFTSK
+29 SYLNKVISVNLFTSEI
-44 VKSENPE
+44 KSENPE
-51 ILKEKIIYSTQKAKA
+51 ILKEKVIYSTQKAKA

-74 NINFI
+74 ETNFI
-79 LYVTSSEKV
+79 LYITSSDKA
-88 GQLKEQDVFRITEV
+88 GQLKGQDVFRITEV

-112 QRINNQEISDLKDG
+112 QKVNNQEISDLKDG

-139 GVDLTSSQQY
+139 GVDLTSSQEY
-149 QSRILLDL
+149 QSRILSDL
-157 KSGIKSMFNN
+157 KNGIKSLFNN
-167 NNNNTKDNNY
+167 NNS
-177 TNNPNSNMNYF
+177 TNM
-188 KIDYRREY
+188 KQ
-196 NNTNKFRISENVEE
+196 NKNFYIKENASKFGISENIEE
-210 SLKQIYLTSCEKYF
+210 NLRQIYLTSCEKYF
-224 FNKNLYKKFLDPAS
+224 FNKNLYKKFLDPTTN
-238 GTPLDPCFIIPIIC
+238 TPLDPCFIIPIIC
-252 GYFGTFSYEIDGT
+252 GYFGTFTHEIDGSV
-265 PLYFT
+265 LYFT

-294 VANFCESEQI
+294 VANYCESEQI

-314 SQLRGSVPV
+314 CQLRGSVPV
-323 FFQQIGLRAAT
+323 FFQQIGFRAAT

-353 MREDFPL
+353 MREDYNL

-368 QKKKGEALIIANFE
+368 QTKKGEALIISNFE

-388 KGNKNFRYYYFD
+388 KGNKSFRYYYFD
-400 MQNQCPRDD
+400 MQNECPRDD
-409 YSKIDYLMQCVE
+409 YSKIDYLMQNLE
-421 TPINVFQFF
+421 IPLNIFQFF
-430 SEDLTTHEILKNQ
+430 SEDLNTHEILKHQ

-470 QKMLYYLNLNVQNIF
+470 QKMLYYLNLNVQDIF
-485 DKDEKFFTLTDNKFK
+485 NKEEKFFYLTNNKFK
-500 ENYKD
+500 ENFKD

-537 GLIQHGIATVSRI
+537 GIIQHGIATVSRI
-550 YQGNFEDYFKQECID
+550 YQGSFEDYFKQECID
-565 TFLQKNLAEDFVN
+565 TFLQKNLNNDFIN

-585 RNKKE
+585 SDKKE
-590 QFTKYMNFF
+590 EFTKYMNFF
-599 IFVGNWNLAGK
+599 VFVGNWNLAGK
-610 ELDNDIDIINWLS
+610 ELENDINIINWLS
-623 AYKENNLCP
+623 SYKNNNLCP
-632 EEIEEENINI
+632 EEIEKENLDINYSE
-642 DDTDKNKYNLEN
+642 KNKYDLQN
-654 SSNLLLLKSTNN
+654 STNLLILKSNN
-666 FNNEQNYC
+666 AFDNNEENYC
-674 KDIIKSDVKNIL
+674 KDIIKSDVKDIL
-686 PDFYILGFQ
+686 PDFYILGFE
-695 EIVDLTSKNILISSN
+695 EIVDLTSKNILLSSN
-710 EEKKNKIKNKL
+710 QDKKNKIKTKL
-721 TNILKG
+721 SNVLKG
-727 LKGTESDSYQIV
+727 MKGTENDSYQIV
-739 AELDLVGIYLIIFA
+739 TEIDLIGIYLIIFA
-753 KKNVI
+753 KTSII
-758 KYIKNFDNQI
+758 KYIKNFDSQI

-781 ACLIRFNIND
+781 ACLLRFNIND

-797 CNHLSA
+797 CCHLSA
-803 GQELYEGR
+803 GQEMYEAR
-811 RGEITDTLNT
+811 RSEITDVLNT
-821 AFKKY
+821 SFKKY
-826 QNIHFKDYDYY
+826 PSINFKDYDYY

-842 LNSRISLD
+842 LNSRINLD
-850 YSNYLIEDILKNHSK
+850 YSNNLIEDIFNNHPK

-870 FNNILIYDQIKQY
+870 FNKFLIYDQIKQY

-917 KRIPSWTDRIMFKK
+917 KRIPSWTDRILFKK
-931 FSETAPLAYNKCLL
+931 FSETSPLAYNKCLL

-961 EEINNEKRQK
+961 EEINKDKRQK
-971 IMNQIIKEKAQD
+971 IVNQIIKEKAQN
-983 LKGYDRKKK
+983 LKNHDKKNK
-992 LSSDEIEENFFL
+992 FLSNDEIEENFFL

>member
-1 MELLNDYPYFLLSSS
+1 MELLNDYPYFILSSN

-29 SYLNKVISVNLFTSK
+29 SYLNKVISVNLFTSV

-66 ILGMINIK
+66 ILGIINIK
-74 NINFI
+74 NTNFI
-79 LYVTSSEKV
+79 LYITSSEKV
-88 GQLKEQDVFRITEV
+88 GQFKDQDVFRITEV

-149 QSRILLDL
+149 QSRILTDL
-157 KSGIKSMFNN
+157 KSRMKQIFK
-167 NNNNTKDNNY
+167 KDSIDSNY
-177 TNNPNSNMNYF
+177 MNNMNQAQNFY
-188 KIDYRREY
+188 KMNIRRE
-196 NNTNKFRISENVEE
+196 NTNKYGINENIEE

-224 FNKNLYKKFLDPAS
+224 FNKNLYKKFLDPTS
-238 GTPLDPCFIIPIIC
+238 NNPIDPCFIIPIIC
-252 GYFGTFSYEIDGT
+252 GYFGTFSYEIDGST
-265 PLYFT
+265 LYFT

-304 VIYKNNLLSF
+304 VIYKNNILSF

-353 MREDFPL
+353 MREDYPL
-360 IYFINLLN
+360 IYFIDLLN

-388 KGNKNFRYYYFD
+388 KGNKTFRYYYFD

-430 SEDLTTHEILKNQ
+430 SEDLSTHEILKQQ

-485 DKDEKFFTLTDNKFK
+485 DKEEKFFSLTNNKFK
-500 ENYKD
+500 ENFKD
-505 IWAENGDEISI
+505 LWAENGDEISI

-550 YQGNFEDYFKQECID
+550 YQGSFEDYFKQECID
-565 TFLQKNLAEDFVN
+565 TFLQKNLADDFVN

-585 RNKKE
+585 RKKKE
-590 QFTKYMNFF
+590 EFTKYMNFF
-599 IFVGNWNLAGK
+599 IYIGNWNLSGK
-610 ELDNDIDIINWLS
+610 ELENDIDIINWLT

-632 EEIEEENINI
+632 EEIEEENLNIN
-642 DDTDKNKYNLEN
+642 DLDKNKYNLGN
-654 SSNLLLLKSTNN
+654 SSNLFLFKSANTFDNN
-666 FNNEQNYC
+666 DQNYC
-674 KDIIKSDVKNIL
+674 KDIIKSDVKKIL
-686 PDFYILGFQ
+686 PEFYILGFQ
-695 EIVDLTSKNILISSN
+695 EIVDLTSKNILLSSN
-710 EEKKNKIKNKL
+710 EDKKNKIKTKL

-727 LKGTESDSYQIV
+727 MKGTESDSYQIV
-739 AELDLVGIYLIIFA
+739 TELDLVGIYIIIFA
-753 KKNVI
+753 KKSII
-758 KYIKNFDNQI
+758 KYIKNFDYQI

-781 ACLIRFNIND
+781 ACLLRFNIND

-803 GQELYEGR
+803 GQELYESR
-811 RGEITDTLNT
+811 RTEITDVLNT
-821 AFKKY
+821 SFKKY
-826 QNIHFKDYDYY
+826 PNINFKDYDYY

-850 YSNYLIEDILKNHSK
+850 YSNELIDDILKNKSK
-865 TLNGD
+865 ILNGD
-870 FNNILIYDQIKQY
+870 FNNILIHDQIKKY

-904 KYVIGSN
+904 KYIIGSN

-917 KRIPSWTDRIMFKK
+917 KRIPSWTDRILFKK
-931 FSETAPLAYNKCLL
+931 FSETSPLAYNKCLL

-961 EEINNEKRQK
+961 EEINKDKRQK
-971 IMNQIIKEKAQD
+971 IMNQIIKEKSQN
-983 LKGYDRKKK
+983 LKGIDGKNK
-992 LSSDEIEENFFL
+992 LTNEEIEENFFL

>member
-1 MELLNDYPYFLLSSS
+1 MELLNDYPYFILSSN

-29 SYLNKVISVNLFTSK
+29 SYLNKVISVNLFTSV

-66 ILGMINIK
+66 ILGIINIK
-74 NINFI
+74 NTNFI
-79 LYVTSSEKV
+79 LYITSSEKV
-88 GQLKEQDVFRITEV
+88 GQFKDQDVFRITEV

-149 QSRILLDL
+149 QSRILTDL
-157 KSGIKSMFNN
+157 KSGMKQIFK
-167 NNNNTKDNNY
+167 KDSIDSNY
-177 TNNPNSNMNYF
+177 MNNMNQAQNFY
-188 KIDYRREY
+188 KMNIRRE
-196 NNTNKFRISENVEE
+196 NTNKYGINENIEE

-224 FNKNLYKKFLDPAS
+224 FNKNLYKKFLDPTS
-238 GTPLDPCFIIPIIC
+238 NNLIDPCFIIPIIC
-252 GYFGTFSYEIDGT
+252 GYFGTFSYEIDGST
-265 PLYFT
+265 LYFT

-304 VIYKNNLLSF
+304 VIYKNNILSF

-353 MREDFPL
+353 MREDYPL
-360 IYFINLLN
+360 IYFIDLLN

-388 KGNKNFRYYYFD
+388 KGNKTFRYYYFD

-430 SEDLTTHEILKNQ
+430 SEDLSTHEILKQQ

-485 DKDEKFFTLTDNKFK
+485 DKEEKFFSLTNNKFK
-500 ENYKD
+500 ENFKD
-505 IWAENGDEISI
+505 LWAENGDEISI

-550 YQGNFEDYFKQECID
+550 YQGSFEDYFKQECID
-565 TFLQKNLAEDFVN
+565 TFLQKNLADDFVN

-585 RNKKE
+585 RKKKE
-590 QFTKYMNFF
+590 EFTKYMNFF
-599 IFVGNWNLAGK
+599 IYIGNWNLSGK
-610 ELDNDIDIINWLS
+610 ELENDIDIINWLT

-632 EEIEEENINI
+632 EEIEEENLNIN
-642 DDTDKNKYNLEN
+642 DLDKNKYNLGN
-654 SSNLLLLKSTNN
+654 SSNLFLFKSANTFDNN
-666 FNNEQNYC
+666 DQNYC
-674 KDIIKSDVKNIL
+674 KDIIKSDVKKIL
-686 PDFYILGFQ
+686 PEFYILGFQ
-695 EIVDLTSKNILISSN
+695 EIVDLTSKNILLSSN
-710 EEKKNKIKNKL
+710 EDKKNKIKTKL

-727 LKGTESDSYQIV
+727 MKGTESDSYQIV
-739 AELDLVGIYLIIFA
+739 TELDLVGIYIIIFA
-753 KKNVI
+753 KKSII
-758 KYIKNFDNQI
+758 KYIKNFDYQI

-781 ACLIRFNIND
+781 ACLLRFNIND

-803 GQELYEGR
+803 GQELYESR
-811 RGEITDTLNT
+811 RTEITDVLNT
-821 AFKKY
+821 SFKKY
-826 QNIHFKDYDYY
+826 PNINFKDYDYY

-850 YSNYLIEDILKNHSK
+850 YSNELIDDILKNHSK

-870 FNNILIYDQIKQY
+870 FNNILINDQIKKY

-904 KYVIGSN
+904 KYIIGSN

-917 KRIPSWTDRIMFKK
+917 KRIPSWTDRILFKK
-931 FSETAPLAYNKCLL
+931 FSETSPLAYNKCLL

-961 EEINNEKRQK
+961 EEINKDKKQK
-971 IMNQIIKEKAQD
+971 IMNQIIKEKSQN
-983 LKGYDRKKK
+983 LKGIDGKNK
-992 LSSDEIEENFFL
+992 LTNEEIEENFFL

>member
-1 MELLNDYPYFLLSSS
+1 MELLNDYPYFLLSSN

-29 SYLNKVISVNLFTSK
+29 SYLNKVISVNLFTSEI
-44 VKSENPE
+44 KSENPE
-51 ILKEKIIYSTQKAKA
+51 ILKEKVIYSTQKAKA

-74 NINFI
+74 ETNFI
-79 LYVTSSEKV
+79 LYITSSDKA
-88 GQLKEQDVFRITEV
+88 GQLKGQDVFRITEV

-112 QRINNQEISDLKDG
+112 QKVNNQEISDLKDG

-139 GVDLTSSQQY
+139 GVDLTSSQEY
-149 QSRILLDL
+149 QSRILSDL
-157 KSGIKSMFNN
+157 KNGIKSLFNN
-167 NNNNTKDNNY
+167 NNS
-177 TNNPNSNMNYF
+177 TNM
-188 KIDYRREY
+188 KQ
-196 NNTNKFRISENVEE
+196 NKNFYIKENASKFGISENIEE
-210 SLKQIYLTSCEKYF
+210 NLRQIYLTSCEKYF
-224 FNKNLYKKFLDPAS
+224 FNKNLYKKFLDPTTN
-238 GTPLDPCFIIPIIC
+238 TPLDPCFIIPIIC
-252 GYFGTFSYEIDGT
+252 GYFGTFTHEIDGSV
-265 PLYFT
+265 LYFT

-294 VANFCESEQI
+294 VANYCESEQI

-314 SQLRGSVPV
+314 CQLRGSVPV
-323 FFQQIGLRAAT
+323 FFQQIGFRAAT

-353 MREDFPL
+353 MREDYNL

-368 QKKKGEALIIANFE
+368 QTKKGEALIISNFE

-388 KGNKNFRYYYFD
+388 KGNKSFRYYYFD
-400 MQNQCPRDD
+400 MQNECPRDD
-409 YSKIDYLMQCVE
+409 YSKIDYLMQNLE
-421 TPINVFQFF
+421 IPLNIFQFF
-430 SEDLTTHEILKNQ
+430 SEDLNTHEILKHQ

-470 QKMLYYLNLNVQNIF
+470 QKMLYYLNLNVQDIF
-485 DKDEKFFTLTDNKFK
+485 NKEEKFFYLTNNKFK
-500 ENYKD
+500 ENFKD

-537 GLIQHGIATVSRI
+537 GIIQHGIATVSRI
-550 YQGNFEDYFKQECID
+550 YQGSFEDYFKQECID
-565 TFLQKNLAEDFVN
+565 TFLQKNLNNDFIN

-585 RNKKE
+585 SDKKE
-590 QFTKYMNFF
+590 EFTKYMNFF
-599 IFVGNWNLAGK
+599 VFVGNWNLAGK
-610 ELDNDIDIINWLS
+610 ELENDINIINWLS
-623 AYKENNLCP
+623 SYKNNNLCP
-632 EEIEEENINI
+632 EEIEKENLDINYSE
-642 DDTDKNKYNLEN
+642 KNKYDLQN
-654 SSNLLLLKSTNN
+654 STNLLILKSNN
-666 FNNEQNYC
+666 AFDNNEENYC
-674 KDIIKSDVKNIL
+674 KDIIKSDVKDIL
-686 PDFYILGFQ
+686 PDFYILGFE
-695 EIVDLTSKNILISSN
+695 EIVDLTSKNILLSSN
-710 EEKKNKIKNKL
+710 QDKKNKIKTKL
-721 TNILKG
+721 SNVLKG
-727 LKGTESDSYQIV
+727 MKGTENDSYQIV
-739 AELDLVGIYLIIFA
+739 TEIDLIGIYLIIFA
-753 KKNVI
+753 KTSII
-758 KYIKNFDNQI
+758 KYIKNFDSQI

-781 ACLIRFNIND
+781 ACLLRFNIND

-797 CNHLSA
+797 CCHLSA
-803 GQELYEGR
+803 GQEMYEAR
-811 RGEITDTLNT
+811 RSEMTDVLNT
-821 AFKKY
+821 SFKKY
-826 QNIHFKDYDYY
+826 PSINFKDYDYY

-842 LNSRISLD
+842 LNSRINLD
-850 YSNYLIEDILKNHSK
+850 YSNNLIEDIFNNHPK

-870 FNNILIYDQIKQY
+870 FNKFLIYDQIKQY

-917 KRIPSWTDRIMFKK
+917 KRIPSWTDRILFKK
-931 FSETAPLAYNKCLL
+931 FSETSPLAYNKCLL

-961 EEINNEKRQK
+961 EEINKDKRQK
-971 IMNQIIKEKAQD
+971 IVNQIIKEKAQN
-983 LKGYDRKKK
+983 LKNHDKKNK
-992 LSSDEIEENFFL
+992 FLSNDEIEENFFL